1 MSIGKRAQQFQNLLD
16 ERGLDLTVVELP
28 DSTRTADDAART
40 LGCSKAQIVKSL
52 VFRDT
57 ATDRPVI
64 VLASGPN
71 RVNEKT
77 IGALVGGEISKADAD
92 FVKRRTGYA
101 IGGVPP
107 LGHTDP
113 VTVFVDED
121 LLAFDEVW
129 AAAGTPNAVFKI
141 TGRLTSILPEHV
153 VVSVK

>member
-1 MSIGKRAQQFQNLLD
+1 MSISKRAQQFQELLT
-16 ERGLDLTVVELP
+16 ERGLNLTVLELP

-40 LGCSKAQIVKSL
+40 LECKKSQIVKSL
-52 VFRDT
+52 VFR
-57 ATDRPVI
+57 AVTDNSPIV

-71 RVNEKT
+71 RVNEAT
-77 IGALVGGEISKADAD
+77 IARLVGNQIVKGDAD
-92 FVKRRTGYA
+92 FVKDVTGFA

-107 LGHTDP
+107 LGYRRK
-113 VTVFVDED
+113 VTLLVDED

-141 TGRLTSILPEHV
+141 TGRLRDILPEHQ

>member
-1 MSIGKRAQQFQNLLD
+1 MSISKRAQQFQDLLTD
-16 ERGLDLTVVELP
+16 AGLNLTVLELP

-40 LGCSKAQIVKSL
+40 LGCKKAQIVKSL
-52 VFRDT
+52 VFRAVADN
-57 ATDRPVI
+57 RPIV

-71 RVNEKT
+71 RVNEET
-77 IGALVGGEISKADAD
+77 IARLVGSQIVKGDAD
-92 FVKRRTGYA
+92 FVKDVTGFA

-107 LGHTDP
+107 LGHRQK
-113 VTVFVDED
+113 VTLLVDED

-141 TGRLTSILPEHV
+141 AGRLREILPEHQ